1 MLTLFGAIGGEGW
14 YDHTIE
20 IKQTTI
26 INKKND
32 TIFSLCSL
40 PFVSHQRFRGGGLIW
55 PCYVTYLAGF
65 FCSDQFYDNVLIELI
80 KFFTFSNS
88 ACWKIRIRRWM
99 MLRILRSDPSSR
111 WTTSSCNLFVNVSQ
125 KYIYW
130 TELLGLSTLSKYLS
144 WVTLTKRR
152 TMSCNTGEGLKSRSE
167 GFYVMFQ

>member
-1 MLTLFGAIGGEGW
+1 MIPFFPSVPSPLFPINVSGGGVDMTMLCDLFG
-14 YDHTIE
+14 
-20 IKQTTI
+20 
-26 INKKND
+26 
-32 TIFSLCSL
+32 
-40 PFVSHQRFRGGGLIW
+40 R
-55 PCYVTYLAGF
+55 F
-65 FCSDQFYDNVLIELI
+65 FCSDQFYDNFLIELI
-80 KFFTFSNS
+80 NFFTFSNS